1 MMQGF
6 QPPIQ
11 GHKIGL
17 GTVGWSDDP
26 SIVDLATDGGTSLV
40 KVQLY
45 RGRNPVTT
53 LDNTRAQGYQILCQV
68 LGPLFWIP
76 PKNTKVIVAFPDG
89 FEQLAGA
96 GVILGSVGTSPQTS
110 FDETNTDI
118 QPLGATILNLM
129 GGTDYVALATATQ
142 GLFDNIVAF
151 AAASGNAANPQVSEI
166 KAAATAL
173 YDSMTGAAGPPP
185 PTPPYSAS
193 TSVAATKV
201 KAT

>member
-26 SIVDLATDGGTSLV
+26 SIVDLATDGGTTLV

-96 GVILGSVGTSPQTS
+96 GVILGSVGTSPQTA
-110 FDETNTDI
+110 FDETNADI
-118 QPLGATILNLM
+118 QPLGTTILNLM
-129 GGTDYVALATATQ
+129 GGTD
-142 GLFDNIVAF
+142 F
-151 AAASGNAANPQVSEI
+151 AARADRTEADLNAI
-166 KAAATAL
+166 KDAFNQHMHPTAG
-173 YDSMTGAAGPPP
+173 TGAPSP
-185 PTPPYSAS
+185 PTAVPGVIPLFNGSGDAAP
-193 TSVAATKV
+193 SVAADSV
-201 KAT
+201 KIT